1 MLRITIIADYGV
13 GVMACFA
20 RHSQGSVMSAAAV
33 ADHTGLPAP
42 TVSKIL
48 KVLAHAELLVS
59 TRGAHGG
66 YALSRR
72 ADAIS
77 VADVIESLEGPLSIT
92 ECADPVRDQ
101 CEQECCELRGY
112 WPRVNQIVRGALAN
126 VSLSQL
132 AGVDTDDNES
142 ASGEDASSGLAR
154 ASSTEF

>member
-1 MLRITIIADYGV
+1 MLRITKIADYGV
-13 GVMACFA
+13 VVMACFA

-66 YALSRR
+66 YSLSRR

-112 WPRVNQIVRGALAN
+112 WPRVNEIVRGALAN
-126 VSLSQL
+126 VSLSQF
-132 AGVDTDDNES
+132 AGVDAAGSES
-142 ASGEDASSGLAR
+142 ASDEEAESGLSRPA
-154 ASSTEF
+154 STEI